1 MNAAKDE
8 RKTLTPSFRMLI
20 PQATS
25 KKVENYL
32 DARTGKS
39 DVPLNCV
46 ICPPN
51 VDPADAPDKYTRALW
66 ATSLETQHFLEEI
79 REVYHLIM
87 DSSTKTD
94 VTTWFKRVNDGYAPC
109 CDGECKTRGP
119 ILGKRGL
126 FHVCEIPNS
135 YEQSIQGA

>member
-66 ATSLETQHFLEEI
+66 ATSLETQALK
-79 REVYHLIM
+79 LM
-87 DSSTKTD
+87 SQPGSK
-94 VTTWFKRVNDGYAPC
+94 
-109 CDGECKTRGP
+109 
-119 ILGKRGL
+119 GL
-126 FHVCEIPNS
+126 TMAMHHAATANAKHEALF
-135 YEQSIQGA
+135 